1 MVAFIGKVV
10 YSLVLEKNMKSRL
23 VGAALAMLLA
33 STAHAGVVNY
43 NATLAPEVPGA
54 TGTGSVSVSF
64 DDTSN
69 VLTFFSVFSGLSGL
83 TTASHF
89 HCCTATPFAGTAG
102 IAVDSPSLPIP
113 LGVSSGSFGASLDLD
128 DPSNFNPAFVTA
140 SGGGVAQA
148 IARFKAGMDNGQV
161 YLNIHSST
169 FPGGEIRG
177 FLHVPEPTSVALS
190 LLALAAL
197 GVVRSRRRPS

>member
-1 MVAFIGKVV
+1 
-10 YSLVLEKNMKSRL
+10 MKTRL
-23 VGAALAMLLA
+23 VGVALTLLLA
-33 STAHAGVVNY
+33 SNAHAGVVNY
-43 NATLAPEVPGA
+43 NANLMPEAIGA
-54 TGTGSVSVSF
+54 SGTGSVSVSF

-102 IAVDSPSLPIP
+102 VAVDSPTLPIP
-113 LGVSSGSFGASLDLD
+113 LGVSSGSFDAVLDLD
-128 DPSNFNPAFVTA
+128 DPNNFNAAFVTA
-140 SGGGVAQA
+140 SGGVAQA

-177 FLHVPEPTSVALS
+177 FLSVPEPTSVALS

-197 GVVRSRRRPS
+197 GVVRSRKGRR